1 MKIQEVLADHGL
13 EIDDVRW
20 YLATQ
25 MAARLLGYKSH
36 TAELARLIWSGKL
49 EAELYH
55 AEERFLAE
63 LDHKLAASVAD
74 EQTVREVAREIERE
88 KRKRKA

>member
-1 MKIQEVLADHGL
+1 MKMQEVLAEHGL
-13 EIDDVRW
+13 EIDDIRW

-25 MAARLLGYKSH
+25 MATRLLGYKNRAADL
-36 TAELARLIWSGKL
+36 TRLIWSGKL

-63 LDHKLAASVAD
+63 LDRKLAASLAD
-74 EQTVREVAREIERE
+74 EQVVREIAREIERE
-88 KRKRKA
+88 KRRRTA